1 MLNNK
6 EKDLCN
12 YLKKMSDWVT
22 AAELAVFCTC
32 STRTIRSRVAKLNQ
46 SHPSLILSSRLGY
59 RFNENKQYQNNGEVD
74 RESRI
79 FLDLLKQPE
88 NGVDFFDL
96 ADSLF
101 ISESTLKQDIQ
112 RLKSNLVNDPIQ
124 IVFEGNYVKL
134 TGTERAKRGYLISLL
149 YDESD
154 LQEKLKQ
161 SIQDMIGYLSLDKLN
176 GLVQE
181 VLSAHH
187 MQLNQYVLDNIS
199 LHLAISMARIKQGH
213 TLMSCPKHELLK
225 RKSTFKIAEE
235 IADKL
240 AQEYDIQFSEIE
252 LAQLSLLF
260 IGLQNDSQHHLQNDT
275 LTCLIDKEIIQA
287 LETVLAE
294 VERTYLVDLHDTAF
308 FNQLA
313 IHLQSLYHRSRYD
326 TFTRNNSLMDLKS
339 AYPLTYDLAV
349 YIASLIQEQLSIK
362 INDDEIAFIAL
373 HIGAYLENERYDKNR
388 ISLHLFVN
396 DYHDIGKKMREKL
409 MRYFGK
415 RVTVDVIEK
424 TDLAP
429 LSSELLITTDQAI
442 ASTYEHAV
450 KVQPFLRAKDLKKIA
465 QAIDTLS
472 MTREKRHICHLIDT
486 LIPADLYF
494 GQVASKDLTPVMIR
508 KRLYQRMQQANY
520 VDQTFL
526 CEVEKREKMSPTSFP
541 SGIAVPH
548 AVARVAFKSG
558 VSIMTLRHA
567 IIWENYPVKLVA
579 CIAINQADA
588 RVFNRFFEQFIMLV
602 SDDTNAKKL
611 SSCSSHADFIS
622 TLKAM
627 VMAGD

>member
-1 MLNNK
+1 MLNKK

-22 AAELAVFCTC
+22 SAELAVFCTC
-32 STRTIRSRVAKLNQ
+32 STRTIRNRVAKLNQ
-46 SHPSLILSSRLGY
+46 SH
-59 RFNENKQYQNNGEVD
+59 
-74 RESRI
+74 
-79 FLDLLKQPE
+79 
-88 NGVDFFDL
+88 
-96 ADSLF
+96 
-101 ISESTLKQDIQ
+101 
-112 RLKSNLVNDPIQ
+112 
-124 IVFEGNYVKL
+124 
-134 TGTERAKRGYLISLL
+134 
-149 YDESD
+149 
-154 LQEKLKQ
+154 
-161 SIQDMIGYLSLDKLN
+161 LSLDKLN

-187 MQLNQYVLDNIS
+187 MQLNQYVLENIS

-260 IGLQNDSQHHLQNDT
+260 IGLQNDPQHHLQNDA
-275 LTCLIDKEIIQA
+275 LTCLIDTEIIQA

-465 QAIDTLS
+465 QAIDTLIKIG
-472 MTREKRHICHLIDT
+472 RAH
-486 LIPADLYF
+486 
-494 GQVASKDLTPVMIR
+494 V
-508 KRLYQRMQQANY
+508 
-520 VDQTFL
+520 
-526 CEVEKREKMSPTSFP
+526 
-541 SGIAVPH
+541 
-548 AVARVAFKSG
+548 
-558 VSIMTLRHA
+558 
-567 IIWENYPVKLVA
+567 
-579 CIAINQADA
+579 
-588 RVFNRFFEQFIMLV
+588 
-602 SDDTNAKKL
+602 
-611 SSCSSHADFIS
+611 
-622 TLKAM
+622 
-627 VMAGD
+627 